1 MSRGDGRGAAR
12 GRGVTALAVVLVVT
26 ILVTGGLLAAEAGPP
41 GALRIRG
48 ADISFTLQEEAVG
61 RSVRGP
67 AGVAPIEQVL
77 AGYGAN
83 TVRLRLWVHPSPGT
97 SDLPTALE
105 LARRAATAGLQ
116 IVLVL
121 QYSDTWADHA
131 NQPTPTAWAGL
142 DVDALVSTVQT
153 YTRQVVAAFAEQG
166 TPVAVVQVG
175 NEIDQ
180 GLLWPA
186 GALGSG
192 GWDAVARLV
201 GAGAEGA
208 RAGGGQRP
216 PEIMVHRTASGGAD
230 AVLGFLGELAARGVH
245 PDLVGLSY
253 YPWWHGSLARLQQTL
268 DTVAER
274 LDLDIVLAETARPW
288 TLADGDDEPNAVT
301 DNAQLPDGDAYPATP
316 EGQAAWAEALRQ
328 VLLRVPGGHGAGLLF
343 WEPGWLPGVEAAPG
357 VGSAYD
363 NTTLFT
369 WDGGALPAL
378 AALRPQQAARSAGG
392 QRWPG
397 RGDDP
402 RVPRWQGRLHAL
414 RTAWHDLE
422 RRIKQMGVA

>member
-1 MSRGDGRGAAR
+1 
-12 GRGVTALAVVLVVT
+12 VAVVIAVT
-26 ILVTGGLLAAEAGPP
+26 IIATGGLLAAEAGPP

-67 AGVAPIEQVL
+67 TGVAPIEQVL

-83 TVRLRLWVHPSPGT
+83 TVRLRLWVDPLSGT
-97 SDLPTALE
+97 SDLPTALA
-105 LARRAATAGLQ
+105 LARRASAAGLQ

-121 QYSDTWADHA
+121 QYSDTWADHWT
-131 NQPTPTAWAGL
+131 QPTPAAWVGL
-142 DVDALVSTVQT
+142 DLDSLAGRVQA
-153 YTRQVVAAFAEQG
+153 YTTEVVGAFAGQG

-175 NEIDQ
+175 NEIDH
-180 GLLWPA
+180 GLLWPV
-186 GALGSG
+186 GALATA

-201 GAGAEGA
+201 GAGAAGA
-208 RAGGGQRP
+208 RAGGGHRP
-216 PEIMVHRTASGGAD
+216 PEIMVHLAESGD
-230 AVLGFLGELAARGVH
+230 PEAVLRSLADLSSRGVH

-253 YPWWHGSLARLQQTL
+253 YPWWNGSLATLAHTL

-274 LDLDIVLAETARPW
+274 LDIDVLLAETAYPW
-288 TLADGDDEPNAVT
+288 TLADGDEQPNAVT
-301 DNAQLPDGDAYPATP
+301 TDAQLPDGQTYPATP

-328 VLLRVPGGHGAGLLF
+328 ILLAVPGGHGAGLLF
-343 WEPGWLPGVEAAPG
+343 WEPGWLPGVEAVHG

-392 QRWPG
+392 QGGPG
-397 RGDDP
+397 RGDDS
-402 RVPRWQGRLHAL
+402 RALRWQKRLHAL

-422 RRIKQMGVA
+422 LRIKQMGVA